1 MKRIDHLC
9 YRFRNKSDYTLEK
22 MFMPRAPFFKTSSRL
37 VLILYS
43 TSDMPSYMYIHKNIE
58 RKLENML
65 AGRGHLST
73 VRSNLC
79 TDEI

>member
-1 MKRIDHLC
+1 M
-9 YRFRNKSDYTLEK
+9 
-22 MFMPRAPFFKTSSRL
+22 
-37 VLILYS
+37 YS

-58 RKLENML
+58 RQLENML